1 MTEDDQ
7 IRYLDRKIEYL
18 TENYLDPQ
26 AGIYIMQFLG
36 HFSIYYNGLLY
47 KNLMGRGG
55 GGWLLHVKS
64 FKQFPHKFS
73 QILKACKIL
82 A

>member
-47 KNLMGRGG
+47 KNLCSGSIYGFFAQAYFSETFLINIDCPRGG
-55 GGWLLHVKS
+55 GG
-64 FKQFPHKFS
+64 
-73 QILKACKIL
+73 
-82 A
+82 